1 MERNPTRTIGIQIN
15 ILVAVVVLTGS
26 VSAQITTG
34 GLTGR
39 IVDETGGVLP
49 GVTIVVTNTGTQ
61 ETRQAV
67 TSDRGEYSFPTLP
80 RGTYNVRAELS
91 GFQSVTGG
99 REIRVNEV
107 VRADFTLSPGGVT
120 ELVEVTGAAPLIQTE
135 RGDLGNVVDHRTIV
149 ALPLNG
155 RNFQQLVAL
164 EPGAVS
170 VQKTQGG
177 GEDYLS
183 VIAGGAYSVHGAPAD
198 GTAYLF
204 DGMSLRDTI
213 DTRVALRPIVDAIEE
228 FNFQS
233 ANYSAAFGFASGG
246 VVNVVSRSG
255 TNMFRGSGW
264 EFFRDD
270 ALDAR
275 NYFATEKGS
284 FRQNQFGGVFG
295 GPIVSNSLF
304 FFAGYEGGRS
314 DKGITRVVSVPTE
327 AQRRGDFS
335 AGPTIFNPFD
345 IDAATGLR
353 RPFPGNQIPASMF
366 DSIAMELL
374 GLRYRGPISP
384 ALPEISSRPRMITRR
399 RTR

>member
-1 MERNPTRTIGIQIN
+1 
-15 ILVAVVVLTGS
+15 
-26 VSAQITTG
+26 
-34 GLTGR
+34 
-39 IVDETGGVLP
+39 
-49 GVTIVVTNTGTQ
+49 
-61 ETRQAV
+61 
-67 TSDRGEYSFPTLP
+67 
-80 RGTYNVRAELS
+80 
-91 GFQSVTGG
+91 
-99 REIRVNEV
+99 
-107 VRADFTLSPGGVT
+107 
-120 ELVEVTGAAPLIQTE
+120 
-135 RGDLGNVVDHRTIV
+135 
-149 ALPLNG
+149 
-155 RNFQQLVAL
+155 
-164 EPGAVS
+164 
-170 VQKTQGG
+170 
-177 GEDYLS
+177 
-183 VIAGGAYSVHGAPAD
+183 
-198 GTAYLF
+198 
-204 DGMSLRDTI
+204 MSLRDTI

-284 FRQNQFGGVFG
+284 FRQNQFGGVVG

-366 DSIAMELL
+366 DSIAMKLL
-374 GLRYRGPISP
+374 GSIPRANQPGSAGNLIATENDHAASDQVTVRIDGRFSEKDSVFGRYSRARYDPVPAVLWRRGAELPDGVRQSCPEPRCGLHAHLERLERQFAQRRIYASP
-384 ALPEISSRPRMITRR
+384 GDTDRPRARTLHRR
-399 RTR
+399 RAGDYRNKPAF